1 MLNTVGVFRLIIQRI
16 SLLSIF
22 LGLALT
28 AMAQHQSPYRP
39 GVIHVK
45 LKKESYQ
52 QLNISLNGRRS
63 GISDVDAVFE
73 SIHATSVKRIF
84 REAGKFE
91 KAHRAYD
98 LHLWYEIEFNRE
110 LPSGM
115 VVHQLKAINHF
126 DVVEPAREY
135 RLTEPLPEKP
145 LPVQHILTDPPNDPR
160 FPEQWHYRNTGQTG
174 GIPGA
179 DISLIQA
186 WALETGNPSV
196 VVAVID
202 GGIDYLHPD
211 ITQSM
216 WINTGEIPSN
226 GIDDDQNG
234 YVDDIYGY
242 GFGDGTGTIF
252 PDFHGTHV
260 GGTIAAVT
268 NNGIGVA
275 GIAGGSGSGNGVR
288 LMSLAGFGNF
298 GTGGF
303 EDAMVY
309 AADNGAVISQ
319 NSWGG
324 GGFAIEAAIN
334 YFIARAGF
342 DNSDANF
349 SQNIQI
355 GPMAGGIVIFAAGN
369 SNTDSPSVG
378 YPASYP
384 PVMAV
389 ASTDHNDQRSWFSN
403 FGSWIDIAAPGSDVL
418 STYPTQLGSYALLSG
433 TSMACPHVSG
443 VAALIISKFGG
454 TGFVPNMVWERLQI
468 SADNIDSKNPDYVNK
483 LGSGRLNAH
492 HALEANDDIPPGAI
506 TDLTVV
512 EPRLTSIILSWTA
525 PGGSGMEG
533 SASSYDLRYSLAPIN
548 EGNFSTATQYYL
560 PGRPKPAGSMEEIVI
575 SGLVH
580 SSTYYFAVKA
590 RDFSGNTSEISN
602 IASATTL
609 PPPVIAVTPPSLTEN
624 LFSGETSTRMLSV
637 TNTGASHLEL
647 NVKHRVFTQTGMT
660 SARKSRFKL
669 SAIPEEFLA
678 SRTPVEDRYKKSGSK
693 PPTGDKPAY
702 QAMQKQQPLSGGKL
716 FTLNSLFNTI
726 DELHPATGSI
736 LNSIPAPEFISGG
749 PDGLAYDGQYLY
761 FINGFGTNQLYR
773 INPETGDV
781 VSSINL
787 TGLGSFDAL
796 GHSGSFLYA
805 LDYDASRIL
814 EIDFDAGTVERIIVP
829 GLSMIGGLTFG
840 GSRGTV
846 FVTNTPYSVYE
857 MDLESGALVNSFGL
871 DYYSYGMGYSDELGV
886 LFSADVTNGIL
897 RAHNPD
903 TGELLYT
910 LSAGYSSALASDE
923 AGAGRWLDVGN
934 FTSTLL
940 PGESTEIPVLFDAR
954 DLLGGTYQGAVTI
967 ESNDPVN
974 PLIEVPVALH
984 VTGAPNIDV
993 KPVALDFGNA
1003 YEGSQKNRTLVVR
1016 NTGTDALMVNN
1027 MTTDNP
1033 AFNVAFNPTEI
1044 SPKDSALFVVTF
1056 HAGSIGSYSGSLT
1069 IGNNDPNDG
1078 SLSVSLTAQVVL
1090 SPIIGITPDSIGV
1103 TLLAGQ
1109 QTTQNFVIS
1118 NTGAGNLTW
1127 NVSIEGQTDNGISNV
1142 LARLNADHAG
1152 LTSLIPN
1159 RYNFSEG
1166 ETGYFISDGGN
1177 DMYDVGNILSTNL
1190 SGGNYV
1196 QYSNKAVQ
1204 SSSLFGPGEKYFTAK
1219 YPGLFVLVADVA
1231 ISSFYI
1237 TGNAGADGSGNVD
1250 GTVLNTSVGGKSYK
1264 GFVKRIY
1271 NAWDPSIN
1279 HLIIVESKG
1288 VPTHT
1293 FPNNTDDDGHTVN
1306 GLDQVQRL
1314 YYLLYAGANGAYIDN
1329 NSTQAIMNKFLEL
1342 VGAGASWALMNPESG
1357 VTAPGNSSQVQ
1368 VTFNSAGIIGG
1379 VHQAKMVV
1387 QSNDP
1392 VDEAL
1397 KIPLAMTVIGVPDI
1411 HLPQSSI
1418 DFGAVYQGEG
1428 AIQELI
1434 IANTGSDVL
1443 SISSIVSSN
1452 PKFIIPNSPF
1462 QIAPGSQQVLEL
1474 QFNTNQTGIHTG
1486 VLTISSNDPDQPVVT
1501 VPVTGQVIT
1510 SALLEMSPS
1519 PISITVTPN
1528 QRKTVNLLLKN
1539 SGGETLWWY
1548 ELYANGPIA
1557 MNPYSGSI
1565 SSGGQQ
1571 NVQLSVDSW
1580 GLSVGSYEFT
1590 LYLYYNHHIQP
1601 TVQLAIY
1608 VTVRPNRPPQLI
1620 STIPTQYLNDDQ
1632 REVSI
1637 NLAAHI
1643 FDPDGDPVKFSV
1655 ADSINGIVTSEI
1667 VGSVLTL
1674 KAKQMGSTSLQVI
1687 AEDPYADRVQTAFNV
1702 FVGTI
1707 TDIDNSFL
1715 GGIYFYP
1722 NPFEQQT
1729 AVYFSLTRHSHVNLA
1744 VLDATGRTVETLV
1757 NDYMETGDHV
1767 VPFDG
1772 SRHPSGLYYFKFVI
1786 NGKLTT
1792 TAKLVK
1798 K

>member
-1 MLNTVGVFRLIIQRI
+1 
-16 SLLSIF
+16 
-22 LGLALT
+22 
-28 AMAQHQSPYRP
+28 MAQNQSPYRP

-52 QLNISLNGRRS
+52 QLNISPNGRRS

-73 SIHATSVKRIF
+73 SIHVTSVRRIF

-91 KAHRAYD
+91 KAHRAFD
-98 LHLWYEIEFNRE
+98 LHLWYEIEFRE
-110 LPSGM
+110 ALPASM
-115 VVHQLKAINHF
+115 VVQQLRSVNHF
-126 DVVEPAREY
+126 DIIEPAREY
-135 RLTEPLPEKP
+135 RLTEPLSEKP

-174 GIPGA
+174 GTPGA
-179 DISLIQA
+179 DISLVQA

-216 WINTGEIPSN
+216 WINTGEIPNN

-252 PDFHGTHV
+252 PNFHGTHV

-342 DNSDANF
+342 DNSEANF

-369 SNTDSPSVG
+369 DNTDSPFVG

-389 ASTDHNDQRSWFSN
+389 ASTDHNDQKSWFSN
-403 FGSWIDIAAPGSDVL
+403 YGSWVDIAAPGSDVL
-418 STYPTQLGSYALLSG
+418 STYPTHLGSYAFLSG

-454 TGFVPNMVWERLQI
+454 TGFVPNMVWGRLQI
-468 SADNIDSKNPDYVNK
+468 SADNIDSQNPNYVNK

-512 EPRLTSIILSWTA
+512 EPQLTSIVLSWTA

-548 EGNFSTATQYYL
+548 DGNFSTATPYNL
-560 PGRPKPAGSMEEIVI
+560 PGRPKPAGSTEEVII
-575 SGLVH
+575 SGLAH
-580 SSTYYFAVKA
+580 STTYYFAVKA

-602 IASATTL
+602 ITSATTL
-609 PPPVIAVTPPSLTEN
+609 LPPVIEVAPLSLTEN
-624 LFSGETSTRMLSV
+624 LFSGETSTRMLTV
-637 TNTGASHLEL
+637 TNTGASQLEL
-647 NVKHRVFTQTGMT
+647 NVKPRVFAQTGIT
-660 SARKSRFKL
+660 ASGKKGFNL
-669 SAIPEEFLA
+669 SAIPEELL
-678 SRTPVEDRYKKSGSK
+678 SSPTPSEDRYRKSGVK
-693 PPTGDKPAY
+693 PPIAKKPAY
-702 QAMQKQQPLSGGKL
+702 KSDTNDEQRQLSGGRL
-716 FTLNSLFNTI
+716 FAINSSFNTI
-726 DELHPATGSI
+726 DELQPVTGTV
-736 LNSIPAPEFISGG
+736 LNSIPTPEFVSGG

-773 INPETGDV
+773 INPATGEV

-787 TGLGSFDAL
+787 TGLGNFDAL
-796 GHSGSFLYA
+796 GHSGSLLYA
-805 LDYDASRIL
+805 LDYGSSRIL
-814 EIDFDAGTVERIIVP
+814 EIDFDAGTVDRIIIP

-846 FVTNTPYSVYE
+846 FVTNSPYAVFE
-857 MDLESGALVNSFGL
+857 IDLETGVLINSFDLGVYVYGL
-871 DYYSYGMGYSDELGV
+871 GYSDELGI
-886 LFSADVTNGIL
+886 LFSADVSNGIL

-910 LSAGYSSALASDE
+910 LSTGYSSALASDE
-923 AGAGRWLDVGN
+923 AGGGKWLDIGN
-934 FTSTLL
+934 FTATLL

-954 DLLGGTYQGAVTI
+954 ELYGGTYQGGITI
-967 ESNDPVN
+967 TSNDPVN
-974 PLIEVPVALH
+974 PIVEVPVTLH

-993 KPVALDFGNA
+993 KPATLDFGNA
-1003 YEGSQKNRTLVVR
+1003 YEGSQKIRTLVVR
-1016 NTGTDALMVNN
+1016 NTGTDALMINN

-1033 AFNVAFNPTEI
+1033 AFSVAFNSTQI

-1056 HAGSIGSYSGSLT
+1056 HAGSLGSYAGTLT
-1069 IGNNDPNDG
+1069 IGSNDPNDG
-1078 SLSVSLTAQVVL
+1078 HLLVSLIAQVVL
-1090 SPIIGITPDSIGV
+1090 SPIIGIAPDSIGV

-1109 QTTQNFVIS
+1109 QTSQHITIS

-1127 NVSIEGQTDNGISNV
+1127 NVSIEGLTDNGISNV
-1142 LARLNADHAG
+1142 LTKLNADYAAV
-1152 LTSLIPN
+1152 TALIPN
-1159 RYNFSEG
+1159 RYDFSEG
-1166 ETGYFISDGGN
+1166 EFGFYINDGGN
-1177 DMYDVGNILSTNL
+1177 DMYDGGNMLSTNL
-1190 SGGNYV
+1190 SGGNYL

-1204 SSSLFGPGEKYFTAK
+1204 SSSMLGPGGKYFTAK
-1219 YPGLFVLVADVA
+1219 YQGLFVLVADVA

-1237 TGNAGADGSGNVD
+1237 TGNAGADGGGNVD
-1250 GTVLNTSVGGKSYK
+1250 GAVLNTWAGGKSYK

-1293 FPNNTDDDGHTVN
+1293 FPNNTDDDAHTVN

-1314 YYLLYAGANGAYIDN
+1314 YYLLYAGENGYYIDN
-1329 NSTQAIMNKFLEL
+1329 NSTLAIMNKFLEL
-1342 VGAGASWALMNPESG
+1342 VGAGTSWATMNPESG
-1357 VTAPGNSSQVQ
+1357 VTDPGNSSQVQ

-1379 VHQAKMVV
+1379 VHQVKMVV

-1392 VDEAL
+1392 VDEVL

-1418 DFGAVYQGEG
+1418 NFGTKYLGEG

-1434 IANTGSDVL
+1434 VANTGSDVL

-1452 PKFIIPNSPF
+1452 PKFIISNSPF

-1474 QFNTNQTGIHTG
+1474 QFNTNQAGTHTG

-1519 PISITVTPN
+1519 PISITVAPN

-1539 SGGETLWWY
+1539 IGGETLWWY

-1557 MNPYSGSI
+1557 INPYSGSI
-1565 SSGGQQ
+1565 NPGGQQ
-1571 NVQLSVDSW
+1571 NVQLSVDAW
-1580 GLSVGSYEFT
+1580 GLIVGSYEFT
-1590 LYLYYNHHIQP
+1590 LYLYYNHPIQP
-1601 TVQLAIY
+1601 SVQLTIY

-1620 STIPTQYLNDDQ
+1620 SAIPTQYLDDDQ

-1643 FDPDGDPVKFSV
+1643 SDPDGDPVKFSV

-1687 AEDPYADRVQTAFNV
+1687 AEDPYAARVQTVFNV
-1702 FVGTI
+1702 LVGTI
-1707 TDIDNSFL
+1707 TDIDNSVS
-1715 GGIYFYP
+1715 GGIHFYP

-1729 AVYFSLTRHSHVNLA
+1729 AVYFSLTRQSHVNL
-1744 VLDATGRTVETLV
+1744 VVVDATGRTVQPLV
-1757 NDYMETGDHV
+1757 NHYLDTGDHV

-1772 SRHPSGLYYFKFVI
+1772 SRHPSGLYYFKLVI
-1786 NGKLTT
+1786 NGKLTM